1 MHFLKINNLPILKK
15 KFKPLIGY
23 FFIGGS
29 AAIVDWGLFAVFV
42 YILKISYILAAV
54 ISFVFA
60 TFINYVIGIKTIFTS
75 GERFNQKSEVLL
87 VLFVSSIGLIINL
100 IFLRILSEIFFIHLM
115 FSKIIAT
122 ALTFFW
128 NYSTRVY
135 FIFHKSNR

>member
-1 MHFLKINNLPILKK
+1 MHFLKINNPSILKK
-15 KFKPLIGY
+15 NFKPLIGY

-60 TFINYVIGIKTIFTS
+60 TFVNYLISIKTIFTS
-75 GERFNQKSEVLL
+75 GKRFNQKSEILL

-100 IFLRILSEIFFIHLM
+100 TFLRILSEIFFIHLM
-115 FSKIIAT
+115 FSKIIST

-128 NYSTRVY
+128 NYFTRVY
-135 FIFHKSNR
+135 FIFYKSNQ